1 MILKIE
7 RWKKKINNNTMEE
20 LRDHIEQRLGLTGAS
35 VSMREIVA
43 AFAEEPGFVRFEN
56 GLFHGHY
63 KTFFTRYIS
72 KSDSLSS
79 DGILG
84 SGGGENFMYT
94 RLSENAKEALR
105 MIPSDVNTH
114 HLVTPYQVFDF
125 MIDYM
130 TESQLTF
137 IGI

>member
-1 MILKIE
+1 MQA
-7 RWKKKINNNTMEE
+7 

-56 GLFHGHY
+56 GLFHGHH

>member
-1 MILKIE
+1 MRDEK
-7 RWKKKINNNTMEE
+7 NNTMQA
-20 LRDHIEQRLGLTGAS
+20 LRDHIERRLDLTGAS

-56 GLFHGHY
+56 GLFHGDY